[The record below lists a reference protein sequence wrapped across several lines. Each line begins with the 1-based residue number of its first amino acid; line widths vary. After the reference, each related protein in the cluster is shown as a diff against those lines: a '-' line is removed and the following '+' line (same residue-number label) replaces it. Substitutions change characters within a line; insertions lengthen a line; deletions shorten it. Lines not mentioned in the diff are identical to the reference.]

1 MRGLL
6 FVVVVVVVVVRAKL
20 HMEVP
25 GLRVESELQPL
36 ATAIPDP

>member
-25 GLRVESELQPL
+25 GLRVESEL
-36 ATAIPDP
+36 